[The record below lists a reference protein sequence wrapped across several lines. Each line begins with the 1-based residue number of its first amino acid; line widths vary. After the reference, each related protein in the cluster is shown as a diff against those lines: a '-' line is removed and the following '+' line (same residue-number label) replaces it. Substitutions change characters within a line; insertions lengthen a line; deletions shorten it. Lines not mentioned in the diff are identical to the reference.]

1 MTEPTG
7 GRLLNVPVL
16 LGTVRQD
23 RRSER
28 AARWIL
34 RLLQEREGVETHLI
48 DLRNL
53 SLPTNDAG
61 RGVGAADEGFRAAV
75 DACDGLVLVVPEYN
89 SGFPGLLKH
98 ALDMLLEEYRRKAVG
113 VASVSAGGLGGVRM
127 IPTLLP
133 VLRDM
138 GLIVSLRDM
147 PISNIAISLTPDG
160 VPTDDRLP
168 ARAAAFVDDL
178 LWLTQALSAARK
190 PPTP

>member
-7 GRLLNVPVL
+7 GPSLNVPVL

-53 SLPTNDAG
+53 SLPVDDAG
-61 RGVGAADEGFRAAV
+61 RGEGTVDEGFRSAV
-75 DACDGLVLVVPEYN
+75 AACDGLVLVVPEYN
-89 SGFPGLLKH
+89 SGYPGLLKH

-138 GLIVSLRDM
+138 GLIVSLRDL
-147 PISNIAISLTPDG
+147 PISNVANSLTPDG
-160 VPTDDRLP
+160 HPTDDRLP
-168 ARAAAFVDDL
+168 ARAAAFLDDL

-190 PPTP
+190 TPAS

>member
-1 MTEPTG
+1 MTDPTG
-7 GRLLNVPVL
+7 GRCLNVPVL

-53 SLPTNDAG
+53 SLPVNDAG
-61 RGVGAADEGFRAAV
+61 RGEGAVDEGFRSAV
-75 DACDGLVLVVPEYN
+75 EACDGLVLVVPEYN

-98 ALDMLLEEYRRKAVG
+98 ALDMLLEEYQRKAVG
-113 VASVSAGGLGGVRM
+113 VASVSSGGLGGVRM

-138 GLIVSLRDM
+138 GLIVSLRDL
-147 PISNIAISLTPDG
+147 PISNVANSLTPDG

-178 LWLTQALSAARK
+178 LWLTQALSTARK
-190 PPTP
+190 TPTP

>member
-1 MTEPTG
+1 M
-7 GRLLNVPVL
+7 NVPVL

-53 SLPTNDAG
+53 SLPVDDAG
-61 RGVGAADEGFRAAV
+61 RGEGAVDEGFRSAV
-75 DACDGLVLVVPEYN
+75 AACDGLVLVVPEYN

-138 GLIVSLRDM
+138 GLIVSLRDL
-147 PISNIAISLTPDG
+147 PISNVANSLTPDG

-168 ARAAAFVDDL
+168 ARAAAFLDDL

-190 PPTP
+190 TPAP